1 MELWLLYFLCL
12 FLGYWVGRSV
22 ERRLKAQEYSA
33 LPQNEDEMPLQ
44 STQLAETSEVSSLR
58 EQLGKE
64 QEITRVR
71 SP

>member
-12 FLGYWVGRSV
+12 FLGYLAGRYV

-44 STQLAETSEVSSLR
+44 STQLAETSEVSGLR